1 MYPYREFNPSRYA
14 QRPWRR
20 RASVALPWVFV
31 LGIAAGMMLPA
42 RRWMHW
48 PWASTWSQ
56 NPPRESDVI
65 WKRAGNPSVRHP
77 VDVIRTIDGDTFEA
91 RVHLWSGLDVMTRVR
106 LRGIDAPEL
115 KAHCEKEF
123 RMAEAASNAL
133 QNLLAEDEVT
143 IFNIGPDKY
152 QGRVDADVATRRT
165 PNVSNALLAGGLRAL
180 MMAAT
185 AAAGAVRAERANR
198 CF

>member
-1 MYPYREFNPSRYA
+1 MGV
-14 QRPWRR
+14 
-20 RASVALPWVFV
+20 RARDRGGNDVA
-31 LGIAAGMMLPA
+31 GAALDALAPGLD
-42 RRWMHW
+42 R
-48 PWASTWSQ
+48 SQ
-56 NPPRESDVI
+56 NPPRESDGI

-91 RVHLWSGLDVMTRVR
+91 RVHLWPGLDVMTRVR

-123 RMAEAASNAL
+123 RMAEAASDAL
-133 QNLLAEDEVT
+133 QNLLAEGEVT

-165 PNVSNALLAGGLRAL
+165 PNLSNALLAGGFARAYD
-180 MMAAT
+180 
-185 AAAGAVRAERANR
+185 GGHRSGWCGSR
-198 CF
+198 